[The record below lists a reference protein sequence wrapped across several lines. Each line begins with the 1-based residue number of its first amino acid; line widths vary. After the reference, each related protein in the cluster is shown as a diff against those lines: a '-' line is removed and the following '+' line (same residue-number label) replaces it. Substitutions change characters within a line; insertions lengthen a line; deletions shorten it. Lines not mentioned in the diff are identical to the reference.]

1 LGWAQTNYPKLLIL
15 FVPAGYTGK
24 LNPVDLNLCD
34 LTPGFLTE
42 DYLVK
47 MLLTLGVA
55 SAVVSYW
62 LLAVRH

>member
-1 LGWAQTNYPKLLIL
+1 
-15 FVPAGYTGK
+15 VPAGYTGK